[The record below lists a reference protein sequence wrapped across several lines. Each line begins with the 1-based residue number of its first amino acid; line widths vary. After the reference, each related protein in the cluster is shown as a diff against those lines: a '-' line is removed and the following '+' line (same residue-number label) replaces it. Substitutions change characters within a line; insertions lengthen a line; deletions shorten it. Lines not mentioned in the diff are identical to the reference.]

1 MNKILDRQTL
11 KRVLDGLRAQGKRIA
26 FTNGCFD
33 ILHVGHVRYLREAK
47 KTADVLVLGLNSD
60 RSVRSI
66 KGERRPIVPEG
77 ERADV
82 MAALEMVDYVT
93 LFDEDTPGELIALLE
108 PDVLIKGGDWS
119 AETVV
124 GGDKVEARGGRV
136 VIVPLTEGAS
146 TTNVIGK
153 ILDVY
158 GSETK

>member
-1 MNKILDRQTL
+1 MNKILDRRTL
-11 KRVLDGLRAQGKRIA
+11 KEVLSGLRAQGKRIA

-108 PDVLIKGGDWS
+108 PDFLIKGGDWS

-124 GGDKVEARGGRV
+124 GRDVVEARGGNV

-158 GSETK
+158 GSEEK

>member
-1 MNKILDRQTL
+1 MNKILDRQRL
-11 KRVLDGLRAQGKRIA
+11 KQVLKELRAQGKRIA

-119 AETVV
+119 AESVV
-124 GGDKVEARGGRV
+124 GRGVVERRGGRV
-136 VIVPLTEGAS
+136 VIVPLTEGSS

-158 GSETK
+158 GSEKK

>member
-11 KRVLDGLRAQGKRIA
+11 KQVLEELREQGKRIA

-33 ILHVGHVRYLREAK
+33 ILHVGHIRYLREAK
-47 KTADVLVLGLNSD
+47 KTADILVLALNSD

-66 KGERRPIVPEG
+66 KGERRPIVPEK

-93 LFDEDTPGELIALLE
+93 VFDEDTPGELIAFLE

-124 GGDKVEARGGRV
+124 GRDVIKRRGGKI
-136 VIVPLTEGAS
+136 VIVPLTEGVS

-153 ILDVY
+153 VLEVY
-158 GSETK
+158 GTETK

>member
-1 MNKILDRQTL
+1 
-11 KRVLDGLRAQGKRIA
+11 
-26 FTNGCFD
+26 
-33 ILHVGHVRYLREAK
+33 VGHIRYLREAK
-47 KTADVLVLGLNSD
+47 KTADILVLALNSD

-66 KGERRPIVPEG
+66 KGERRPIVPEE

-93 LFDEDTPGELIALLE
+93 VFDEDTPGELIAFLE

-124 GGDKVEARGGRV
+124 GRDVIKRRGGKI
-136 VIVPLTEGAS
+136 VIVPLTEGVS

-153 ILDVY
+153 VLDVY
-158 GSETK
+158 GAGKK